1 MEMTGLN
8 EASDCIMEIA
18 TVITDYALQPL
29 DEGLEFV
36 IKQPR
41 QVLEAM
47 KEPVLSMHA
56 NSGLTN
62 ACLTSSTTLAEA
74 EGKTL
79 SYIAKH
85 ISQAK
90 TAPLCGNSVHTDRR
104 FLRKFMPSIDEHLH
118 YRIVDVSS
126 VRLLADIWF
135 PEAVQKRPPKSE
147 NHRAL
152 GDILESI
159 QELKFYRDHVFAGEK
174 SATAVQL

>member
-1 MEMTGLN
+1 MD
-8 EASDCIMEIA
+8 EASDSIMEIA
-18 TVITDYALQPL
+18 TVVTDYALQPL

-56 NSGLTN
+56 KSGLTN
-62 ACLTSSTTLAEA
+62 ACITSDTTLAVAADE
-74 EGKTL
+74 TYR
-79 SYIAKH
+79 YITRH
-85 ISQAK
+85 IPQAR

-104 FLRKFMPSIDEHLH
+104 FLRKFMPEIDDHLH

-126 VRLLADIWF
+126 VRLVADIWF
-135 PEAVQKRPPKSE
+135 PEAVLKRPPKSE

-159 QELKFYRDHVFAGEK
+159 QELKFYRDHVFAGKK
-174 SATAVQL
+174 SAAAVQL